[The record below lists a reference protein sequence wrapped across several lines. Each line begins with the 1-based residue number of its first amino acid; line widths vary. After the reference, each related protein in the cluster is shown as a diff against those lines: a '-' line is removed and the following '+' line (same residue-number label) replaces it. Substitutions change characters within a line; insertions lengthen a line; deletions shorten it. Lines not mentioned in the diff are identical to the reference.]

1 MFKKK
6 NTIILQSNVPS
17 RVKVNVMSK
26 RTDPTRQSKSIYPM
40 STFTPSQSV
49 YLTHGSAV
57 ALTDT
62 TAQMQVRHWVR
73 KDFLLNASYT
83 TL

>member
-6 NTIILQSNVPS
+6 NTRILQSNVPS
-17 RVKVNVMSK
+17 RMRITVMSK
-26 RTDPTRQSKSIYPM
+26 RTDPTRQNKYIYPM
-40 STFTPSQSV
+40 STFTLSQSV
-49 YLTHGSAV
+49 YLTHGSV
-57 ALTDT
+57 FVLTDT